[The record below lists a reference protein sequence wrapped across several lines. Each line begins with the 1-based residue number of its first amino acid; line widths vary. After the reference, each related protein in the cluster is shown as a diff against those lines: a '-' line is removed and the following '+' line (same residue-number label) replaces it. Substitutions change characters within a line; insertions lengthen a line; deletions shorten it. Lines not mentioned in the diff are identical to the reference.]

1 MIVIVCLDNNNGM
14 MFNNRR
20 QSQDRILREH
30 ILNLTKGSK
39 LYMNS
44 YSYKQFSNDAASQNI
59 IVDENFLF
67 KASKEDY
74 CFVENMPL
82 AEHIESIEKIIVYKW
97 NRDYPSDFTLD
108 ITIDNEWKLTQTE
121 EFKGSSHDKITEEI
135 YTND

>member
-1 MIVIVCLDNNNGM
+1 MIACAYYCWAKV
-14 MFNNRR
+14 
-20 QSQDRILREH
+20 
-30 ILNLTKGSK
+30 
-39 LYMNS
+39 
-44 YSYKQFSNDAASQNI
+44 
-59 IVDENFLF
+59 LF

-82 AEHIESIEKIIVYKW
+82 AEHIESIEKIILYKW